1 MTRAVIVAALVATLA
16 VTAPARAQE
25 RERITS
31 REAYDHRPPP
41 DDSTAEA
48 ARWVPR
54 VLLAPLWLLAS
65 AGRELTR
72 LFLEPIGPPPSSPD
86 AAEPTP
92 RPIEVLPVVRL
103 ESDRSPAVGVH
114 VALRAGD
121 VFTVRFA
128 TQHWDDRRLETWS
141 RLRWRPVRGLTLGL
155 EGEAGTRSDL
165 QLHGLGWSSAPG
177 QRTDYRHVRG
187 GGRLWIAHRAFAAS
201 RLALSMRVTHHRFS
215 REGDNLRPRPPAPGF
230 DRGAT
235 VAAPRLAWQI
245 DQRDADRAGHGGVA
259 FEVAVDF
266 GADVEGDARWLGL
279 RAEAAATVAFSSHHD
294 VTLAAYAALTEP
306 LTDAPPVF
314 AELPTLG
321 GDPGR
326 LAGLVRGRLY
336 GYSATVA
343 SLRYRWGIATSLDA
357 SLFVE
362 AGNVFGAG
370 FDDLT
375 LERARLS
382 FGVGLDSLGDDVH
395 RFGVI
400 AALATDP
407 LVDGGAIHGGH
418 ARLFIGRAP

>member
-1 MTRAVIVAALVATLA
+1 VRRSAFAAAVLA
-16 VTAPARAQE
+16 VAFAAPAHAQE
-25 RERITS
+25 RERVTS

-41 DDSTAEA
+41 DDSDAEA

-54 VLLAPLWLLAS
+54 VLLSPIWLLAA
-65 AGRELTR
+65 AGREITR
-72 LFLEPIGPPPSSPD
+72 LILEPVGPPPSSPD
-86 AAEPTP
+86 TLEPGT
-92 RPIEVLPVVRL
+92 RPIEVLPVIRL
-103 ESDRSPAVGVH
+103 ETDRSAAVGVQ
-114 VALRAGD
+114 VVLRADD
-121 VFTVRFA
+121 VLAARFA
-128 TQHWDDRRLETWS
+128 TQHWDDRRLESWAE
-141 RLRWRPVRGLTLGL
+141 LRWQPIDALTIGL
-155 EGEAGTRSDL
+155 EGDAGTRADL
-165 QLHGLGWSSAPG
+165 QLHGLGWNSRDD

-201 RLALSMRVTHHRFS
+201 ELTLSGRVTHHRFS
-215 REGDNLRPRPPAPGF
+215 REGSNARPLPPAPGF

-235 VAAPRLAWQI
+235 VAAPRLSWRV
-245 DQRDADRAGHGGVA
+245 DQRAADRAGAGGVA
-259 FEVAVDF
+259 FDLGVDF
-266 GADVEGDARWLGL
+266 GADLEGDARWLGL
-279 RAEAAATVAFSSHHD
+279 EASAAATVAFSSHHD
-294 VTLAAYAALTEP
+294 VTLGGYAAITEA

-326 LAGLVRGRLY
+326 LAGFVRGRLY
-336 GYSATVA
+336 GYSAVVA
-343 SLRYRWGIATSLDA
+343 SLRYRWGIATTLDA

-382 FGVGLDSLGDDVH
+382 FGFGLDSLGGDSH
-395 RFGVI
+395 RLGIV

-418 ARLFIGRAP
+418 ARLFIGSAP